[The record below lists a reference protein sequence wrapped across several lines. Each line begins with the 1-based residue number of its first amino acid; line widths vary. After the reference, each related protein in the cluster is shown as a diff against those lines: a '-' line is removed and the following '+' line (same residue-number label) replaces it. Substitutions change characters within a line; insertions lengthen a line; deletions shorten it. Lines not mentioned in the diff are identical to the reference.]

1 MQNFTAPKL
10 SKRFQMSY
18 KEHEVEYY
26 EQMENNLMELL
37 HITKRCDLHKTAIKK
52 LDAICNPRTYSFV

>member
-1 MQNFTAPKL
+1 MAMFTAPKL

-18 KEHEVEYY
+18 KEHEVKYY
-26 EQMENNLMELL
+26 EEMENNLMELL